1 MRVILSV
8 YIFITNIIYFYNLE
22 ESKEVVYTQPK
33 NDLKYCYICKEGF
46 STQQSLAEHKEI
58 HNVKQKEDYHKD
70 QSMNVV
76 GVFAEGNNGDYVRCK
91 ECSKLF
97 RNQQHLVSHTN
108 RSHGKQRKECT
119 KCGRWCKNLSQ
130 HENIYHNAENI
141 LAQAMDESIDVSE
154 GPSFVTKDLL
164 RQSKGKQIK
173 CDHCLKIFSSKY
185 KLDAHVKR
193 IHGIQNID
201 LGGYNVIQVTG
212 FEGCKCDTCG
222 KRYLNKSRL
231 KRHLKEAHGENRFEC
246 TECGQFFP
254 VKHSLERHV
263 ANVHHP
269 TRHTC
274 PICKDIS
281 VVHLKAHLTGFS
293 HQMSSVEAQ
302 NLVDEAVGKFAART
316 HLPLDDV
323 IRRREIKDMTE

>member
-1 MRVILSV
+1 
-8 YIFITNIIYFYNLE
+8 
-22 ESKEVVYTQPK
+22 
-33 NDLKYCYICKEGF
+33 
-46 STQQSLAEHKEI
+46 
-58 HNVKQKEDYHKD
+58 
-70 QSMNVV
+70 
-76 GVFAEGNNGDYVRCK
+76 
-91 ECSKLF
+91 
-97 RNQQHLVSHTN
+97 
-108 RSHGKQRKECT
+108 
-119 KCGRWCKNLSQ
+119 
-130 HENIYHNAENI
+130 
-141 LAQAMDESIDVSE
+141 MDESIDVSE

-164 RQSKGKQIK
+164 RHSKGRQIK
-173 CDHCLKIFSSKY
+173 CDHCHKIFSSKY

-323 IRRREIKDMTE
+323 IRRREIKDTTE